1 MNDCEKCAKLE
12 AALELASDAAE
23 HYRDCIPGLEP
34 GAVAEGGLIGVVRK
48 NRAELLGQGTT

>member
-34 GAVAEGGLIGVVRK
+34 GIVAYGSPIDVVRQ
-48 NRAELLGQGTT
+48 NRADLLGVSK